1 MPAEKSFC
9 FTFDPGKATKIP
21 PLTGAMGASLDVLSY
36 RDLLKKKSVLDL
48 WKLIAMKI
56 PIDKDTKR
64 MQIPYEQASEL
75 IAMIKQ
81 QMPENIVTFAT
92 PFDAQEVA
100 ANQVNTM
107 DKLVDLGD
115 NNVFSALGISAAALG
130 KDNKNAGQL
139 TISTQ
144 ITFDFSST
152 HMYTQFANLVNWI
165 LMQKTKTYKWKVKFF
180 GNKLKEDKEI
190 DTALRVTTTA
200 NMPYEYLMANL
211 GFEPFEMES
220 FINWTDKL
228 DIKSRL
234 KPLQSMNTQSGNA
247 FNEGGRPQKDV
258 GDMQESGE
266 KSREYKGNR
275 IGSE

>member
-1 MPAEKSFC
+1 
-9 FTFDPGKATKIP
+9 
-21 PLTGAMGASLDVLSY
+21 
-36 RDLLKKKSVLDL
+36 
-48 WKLIAMKI
+48 
-56 PIDKDTKR
+56 
-64 MQIPYEQASEL
+64 
-75 IAMIKQ
+75 
-81 QMPENIVTFAT
+81 
-92 PFDAQEVA
+92 
-100 ANQVNTM
+100 
-107 DKLVDLGD
+107 
-115 NNVFSALGISAAALG
+115 
-130 KDNKNAGQL
+130 
-139 TISTQ
+139 
-144 ITFDFSST
+144 
-152 HMYTQFANLVNWI
+152 
-165 LMQKTKTYKWKVKFF
+165 MQKTKTYKWKVKFF

-190 DTALRVTTTA
+190 DTALRVATTA
-200 NMPYEYLMANL
+200 NRPYEYLMANL